1 MSTKEVG
8 FGATR
13 LPIKKF
19 NIHEMVDHCT
29 IAMIAKRATGKSFL
43 TREIMFQKRN
53 IASAVAIS
61 RTEKLNSFYSEFI
74 PDSYIFS
81 EYESEILTRI
91 YERQAHINEDNKRR
105 IKDGK
110 KPKDDSLM
118 LIMDDCMSSKGT
130 WLKDPNILE
139 LFFNGRHHH
148 VSFILTMQYAVGIP
162 PEMRSN
168 FDYIFLLAEDTISNR
183 KRLYEHYAGMFPT
196 FDIFQQVFTDLTE
209 NYGMMVINNRVH
221 SKNITDKV
229 FWYKAKQVPTFKI
242 GCNKF
247 RKFHDK
253 AYDME
258 WNKRLEVFNPADL
271 ISKKRNNVR
280 VMVDKVK

>member
-1 MSTKEVG
+1 MTVKEVS

-19 NIHEMVDHCT
+19 NINEMVDHCT

-43 TREIMFQKRN
+43 TREIMYQKKN
-53 IASAVAIS
+53 IVAAIAIS

-74 PDSYIFS
+74 PDSYIYS
-81 EYESEILTRI
+81 EYNSDILSRI
-91 YERQAHINEDNKRR
+91 YNRQSIMNEKNKKR

-110 KPKDDSLM
+110 SPKDDSLM

-148 VSFILTMQYAVGIP
+148 ISFILTLQFSLGIP

-168 FDYIFLLAEDTISNR
+168 FDYIFLLAEDQITNR
-183 KRLYEHYAGMFPT
+183 KRLYDHYAGIFPT
-196 FDIFQQVFTDLTE
+196 FDIFQQVFTDITE
-209 NYGMMVINNRVH
+209 NYGILVINNRIH
-221 SKNITDKV
+221 SKNITDKI
-229 FWYKAKQVPTFKI
+229 FWYKAKKVQSFKI
-242 GCNKF
+242 GSKKF
-247 RKFHDK
+247 REFHNKSYNENWDK
-253 AYDME
+253 NLE
-258 WNKRLEVFNPADL
+258 IFNPESLIVNKRNTL
-271 ISKKRNNVR
+271 R
-280 VMVDKVK
+280 VSVDKIN